1 MFDLFRV
8 LSGSKLVTADSCP
21 REHVMREP
29 DLYQS
34 VIPLPHSTVWHAVGL
49 SSVNKQGTNYFG

>member
-8 LSGSKLVTADSCP
+8 LTGSKLVTADSCP

-34 VIPLPHSTVWHAVGL
+34 VMYTSPSQHSMARGGVVRCKQVG
-49 SSVNKQGTNYFG
+49 N

>member
-8 LSGSKLVTADSCP
+8 LTGSKLVTADSCP
-21 REHVMREP
+21 REHVMRAP

-34 VIPLPHSTVWHAVGL
+34 VIPLPYSTVWHAVGL
-49 SSVNKQGTNYFG
+49 SGVNK